1 MTERSIPIYYQTN
14 VWMHQTSSVQSKMA
28 RQSLKKMARQRTHE
42 AVATEPILKRKG
54 GEDHVKQLLKPL
66 SALK

>member
-1 MTERSIPIYYQTN
+1 VLLAWEMFVLTSIIKHHLYSQKWQDNP
-14 VWMHQTSSVQSKMA
+14 S
-28 RQSLKKMARQRTHE
+28 KKMASQRTHE